1 MKVLENPNNFH
12 TISMEYMHICRST
25 QKTVAY
31 IVEVYDAFF
40 FIVEVYNV
48 GYDYD
53 PSLNIC

>member
-12 TISMEYMHICRST
+12 TISMEYICRST

-31 IVEVYDAFF
+31 IVEVYNAFF